1 MKGKNMIYKLKRNIP
16 NIITISRIVSL
27 ILGFVFFIK
36 NKIIL
41 SLIFYIYGAVSDAFD
56 GYFARKLSAYSK
68 FGQYLDAISD
78 KLYFLSLII
87 ILLIYKYYLIV
98 IPLIIEL
105 IISVINYLIL
115 KKNKKVFTERVGKFK
130 TTLLITDLIL
140 GIISIK
146 IKEII
151 YPHIIILL
159 LVLYFEFQTVF
170 AYINQL
176 NNKSKEKIVSFKGKN
191 VIERIKLLLEEFIY
205 YIKKPITIK

>member
-1 MKGKNMIYKLKRNIP
+1 MIYKLKRNIP

-68 FGQYLDAISD
+68 LGQYLDAISD

-191 VIERIKLLLEEFIY
+191 FIERIKLLLEEFIY

>member
-1 MKGKNMIYKLKRNIP
+1 MIYKLKRNIP

-41 SLIFYIYGAVSDAFD
+41 SLIFYIYGAVSDALD

-68 FGQYLDAISD
+68 LGQYLDAISD

-98 IPLIIEL
+98 IPLIIES

-130 TTLLITDLIL
+130 TTLLIIDLIL

-176 NNKSKEKIVSFKGKN
+176 NNKSKEKIVSFKEKN

>member
-1 MKGKNMIYKLKRNIP
+1 MIYKLKRNIP

-41 SLIFYIYGAVSDAFD
+41 SLIFYIYGAVSDALD

-130 TTLLITDLIL
+130 TTLLIIDLIL

-191 VIERIKLLLEEFIY
+191 VIERIKLLSEEFIY

>member
-1 MKGKNMIYKLKRNIP
+1 MIYKLKRNIP

-41 SLIFYIYGAVSDAFD
+41 SLIFYMYGAVSDVLD

-78 KLYFLSLII
+78 KLYFLSL
-87 ILLIYKYYLIV
+87 
-98 IPLIIEL
+98 
-105 IISVINYLIL
+105 
-115 KKNKKVFTERVGKFK
+115 
-130 TTLLITDLIL
+130 
-140 GIISIK
+140 
-146 IKEII
+146 
-151 YPHIIILL
+151 IIILL

>member
-1 MKGKNMIYKLKRNIP
+1 MIYKLKRNIP

-41 SLIFYIYGAVSDAFD
+41 SLIFYIYGAVSDALD

-130 TTLLITDLIL
+130 TTLLIIDLIL

-176 NNKSKEKIVSFKGKN
+176 NNKSKEKIVSFNGKN

>member
-1 MKGKNMIYKLKRNIP
+1 MIYKLKRNIP

-115 KKNKKVFTERVGKFK
+115 KKNKKVFTERVGKYK
-130 TTLLITDLIL
+130 TTLLIIDLIL

>member
-1 MKGKNMIYKLKRNIP
+1 MIYKLKRNIP

-105 IISVINYLIL
+105 IISAINYLIL

-130 TTLLITDLIL
+130 TTLLIIDLIL

>member
-1 MKGKNMIYKLKRNIP
+1 MIYKLKRNIP

-105 IISVINYLIL
+105 TISVINYLIL
-115 KKNKKVFTERVGKFK
+115 KKNKKVFTERVGKYK
-130 TTLLITDLIL
+130 TTLLIIDLIL

-191 VIERIKLLLEEFIY
+191 VIERIKLLLKEFIY

>member
-1 MKGKNMIYKLKRNIP
+1 MIYKLKRNIP

-41 SLIFYIYGAVSDAFD
+41 SLIFYIYGAVSDALD

-98 IPLIIEL
+98 ITLIIEL

-130 TTLLITDLIL
+130 TTLLIIDLIL

>member
-1 MKGKNMIYKLKRNIP
+1 MIYKLKRNIP

-56 GYFARKLSAYSK
+56 SYFARKLSAYSK

-130 TTLLITDLIL
+130 TTLLIIDLIL

>member
-1 MKGKNMIYKLKRNIP
+1 MIYKLKRNIP

-41 SLIFYIYGAVSDAFD
+41 SLIFYIYGAVSDALD

-87 ILLIYKYYLIV
+87 ILLIYKYYLMV
-98 IPLIIEL
+98 LPLIIEL

-130 TTLLITDLIL
+130 TTLLIITLL
-140 GIISIK
+140 VALLSIK
-146 IKEII
+146 IKIFN
-151 YPHIIILL
+151 YLYIILL
-159 LVLYFEFQTVF
+159 VLTAYFHIETIC

-176 NNKSKEKIVSFKGKN
+176 HGRSKENIVSFKGKKIN
-191 VIERIKLLLEEFIY
+191 EIIKLLLKEFVQ
-205 YIKKPITIK
+205 YIKNPIKIIK

>member
-1 MKGKNMIYKLKRNIP
+1 MIYKLKRNIP

-41 SLIFYIYGAVSDAFD
+41 SLIFYIYGAVSDALD

-130 TTLLITDLIL
+130 TTFLIIDLIL